1 MNLAPHMNTRF
12 RVTRTLL
19 ELSLAAFAASASG
32 HGLAATGNAT
42 ASATVMAPI
51 VVTKSADLSFGK
63 FSAGAGGSIT
73 ISTSGVRTSSGVV
86 PATADT
92 TMAAAKFD
100 VTGETDATYSIS
112 HGGTTMLSRTS
123 GSETMLLTKF
133 SDLTAAN
140 ATAGSAASG
149 RLTAGTQSIFV
160 GGTLSV
166 AANQAPGDYT
176 GSVSVTVEYN

>member
-1 MNLAPHMNTRF
+1 MNEPYMNTRF
-12 RVTRTLL
+12 RFTQMILKL
-19 ELSLAAFAASASG
+19 ALAAFVAGTGG
-32 HGLAATGNAT
+32 HGLAATNSAT

-63 FSAGAGGSIT
+63 FTAGAGGSIT
-73 ISTSGVRTSSGVV
+73 ISTSGVRTASGVV
-86 PATADT
+86 PSTADT
-92 TMAAAKFD
+92 SMAAAKFD
-100 VTGETDATYSIS
+100 VTGDKDATYSIS
-112 HGGTTMLSRTS
+112 HGGTTTLSRTS
-123 GSETMLLTKF
+123 GPETMQLTKF

-149 RLTAGTQSIFV
+149 KLTAGGQSIFV

-166 AANQAPGDYT
+166 AASQAPGDYT